1 MTAHTAATQD
11 GFGRMLTRFA
21 LTIGVLFVIGGVI
34 AWVAVSGQLAAEKIT
49 VSGDAPVFAGAT
61 VQDPLTAFVQAGIIN
76 EHALAAT
83 GGKTYAELGSDDPA
97 RETVMTASFLRA
109 SLFTS
114 VVSFGVALFA
124 AGVGCAL
131 ILLSWAQLRRVRA

>member
-1 MTAHTAATQD
+1 
-11 GFGRMLTRFA
+11 MLTRFVLA
-21 LTIGVLFVIGGVI
+21 IGILFVIGGVI

-83 GGKTYAELGSDDPA
+83 GGKTYAELSADDPA